1 MNFNGKRLLSQA
13 LFLLAALACHCQ
25 TASAQNIPSE
35 QSVRAAM
42 VFNFLK
48 FTEFPPEAITSPA
61 GIRLCIA
68 VRDTRQAEALL
79 ALSGR
84 KVGGRKLLVTDF
96 TTQSG
101 DCHVLYVDSPR
112 RWNAASEH
120 SALRRSLTISDY
132 SGFVRDGGMIEID
145 VRKDGIQFDINLA
158 EARRA
163 GFNFSPQMLRLT
175 RQIHE

>member
-13 LFLLAALACHCQ
+13 FFLLAASVCHCQ
-25 TASAQNIPSE
+25 TASAQDLPSE
-35 QSVRAAM
+35 QSVRAVM

-48 FTEFPPEAITSPA
+48 FTEFPPEATVSPS
-61 GIRLCIA
+61 GIRLCVA

-96 TTQSG
+96 TAQSS

-112 RWNAASEH
+112 RWNVASEH
-120 SALRRSLTISDY
+120 TALRRSLTISDY

-145 VRKDGIQFDINLA
+145 VRNEGIQFDINLV

-163 GFNFSPQMLRLT
+163 GFHFSPQMLRLA